1 MQHVLVV
8 EDHPELR
15 EWLTSLLQEAFPG
28 AQIAGVGTVEAARR
42 VASAQ
47 VVNLALVDISLPD
60 GSGIDFVAQ
69 MSETSPSTYCVMVT
83 IYDDDRHL
91 FPALQAGARGY
102 LLKEQPREKLLS
114 QLQGIL
120 RGEPPLSPAIA
131 RRVLAHFPRERPGPD
146 DSDLSEREREV
157 LTLVAKGY
165 NRTDVARMLDISVH
179 TAAAHLKNVYRKL
192 NVSTRAEAT
201 LAAAR
206 RGLVQSEE

>member
-15 EWLTSLLQEAFPG
+15 EWLMALLRDAFPS
-28 AQIAGVGTVEAARR
+28 AEIAGVGTVEAATRA
-42 VASAQ
+42 ASAQ

-60 GSGIDFVAQ
+60 GSGIDFVAR

-131 RRVLAHFPRERPGPD
+131 RRVLSHFQRARPVVD
-146 DSDLSEREREV
+146 DSGLSEREREV

-165 NRTDVARMLDISVH
+165 NRSDVARMLDISVN

>member
-15 EWLTSLLQEAFPG
+15 EWLMALLRDAFPS
-28 AQIAGVGTVEAARR
+28 AEITGVGTVEDATRAA
-42 VASAQ
+42 AAQ

-60 GSGIDFVAQ
+60 GSGIDFVAR
-69 MSETSPSTYCVMVT
+69 MMETSPSTYCVMVT

-131 RRVLAHFPRERPGPD
+131 RRVLSHFQRARPVVD
-146 DSDLSEREREV
+146 DSGLSEREREV

-165 NRTDVARMLDISVH
+165 NRSDVARMLDISVN